1 MPFVMLVGLP
11 SSGKTFYANVL
22 KEYLEN
28 ELKKVVKLIKEE
40 TFYYDQDK
48 NSIFMGMF
56 WFKARYLSF

>member
-56 WFKARYLSF
+56 